1 MILNFE
7 LTDDLRS
14 LITLTDKEEI
24 YYSLPIDI
32 DERSRY
38 TRDSFLVVSN
48 TTIYVIMHGA
58 LERTLAIADCSEAK
72 SHAHVG
78 QGLLTVNHKG
88 VLTVLARY
96 THGHMGRYAY
106 VARGINIL
114 ASGRTEHVESNEYEA
129 SCPKC
134 GRAIPGTARCPHCS
148 GENRFVSTVKRIA
161 KPYIPQFIGIA
172 VLMILA
178 SVTTLVNPA
187 IQRHL
192 VDNVLLEEEP
202 SKTAAF
208 LCLGGMFLM
217 SAGIVFVNVAKSFYS
232 TKLGARISMDMRNS
246 LFDKLQKAPLSYIN
260 DRRPGELLNR
270 VVQDTRVIREFME
283 NSFCNLFTVAFI
295 FVCDVIFMLSIN
307 PKLALLSFIPAPF
320 VVMLTLA
327 FRKSIHRRFHLQW
340 HKNDDASSNLQDV
353 ISGMRV
359 VKSYGN
365 EKPEAAKFL
374 KYSNEYC
381 RVQTRNEC
389 FWAIF
394 NPMLSFLMGA
404 GVFVVV
410 YFGGRDVLA
419 GDMTTGE
426 LIQFMT
432 YTTLLYQYLNWMTQ
446 LPRQLTAIIS
456 SLERIDDILA
466 FDRIPNHGEGVVKTI
481 EGQVDFEK
489 ATFGYRSYKPVL
501 EGIDLH
507 VRPGEKIGIVGP
519 SGAGKSTLI
528 NLLMGLYEADDGVLM
543 VDGTD
548 IRTLDRKSFHSQLG
562 VVLQETFLFS
572 GTILENIRFARPDA
586 TYEEV
591 IAAARTANAHDFI
604 CRTPG
609 GYDTYVGEKGY
620 NLSGGE
626 RQRIAIARAVLAN
639 PSLLILDEATASL
652 DTESEYLV
660 QNALSKLTKGK
671 TTFAIAH
678 RLSTLKDCD
687 RLIVIDGH
695 RICEV
700 GSHEELIAAK
710 GLYYELLTAQL
721 QMQRRR
727 EG

>member
-7 LTDDLRS
+7 LPRELRS
-14 LITLTDKEEI
+14 LITLDEGEEI
-24 YYSLPIDI
+24 YYSLPADI
-32 DERSRY
+32 DEHSMY

-48 TTIYVIMHGA
+48 RTIYSVMHGK
-58 LERTLAIADCSEAK
+58 LEKKLSVSDCDSAK
-72 SHAHVG
+72 AHAHVG

-88 VLTVLARY
+88 TLIVLARY
-96 THGHMGRYAY
+96 THGHMARYAY
-106 VARGINIL
+106 IARGINIL
-114 ASGRTEHVESNEYEA
+114 ASGRSEHVESNEYEA

-134 GRAIPGTARCPHCS
+134 GRAIPGTARCPHCN
-148 GENRFVSTVKRIA
+148 GENRFLGTLKRLA
-161 KPYIPQFIGIA
+161 RPYIPQFLGIA

-178 SVTTLVNPA
+178 SVTTLVNPV
-187 IQRHL
+187 IQRYL
-192 VDNVLLEEEP
+192 VDDVLLDESP
-202 SKTAAF
+202 SKSAAF
-208 LCLGGMFLM
+208 LCLGGIFAM
-217 SAGIVFVNVAKSFYS
+217 SVGIVFVNVAKSFYS
-232 TKLGARISMDMRNS
+232 TKLGARISNDMRKS
-246 LFDKLQKAPLSYIN
+246 LFEKLQAAPLSYIN

-283 NSFCNLFTVAFI
+283 NSFCNLVTVAFI

-307 PKLALLSFIPAPF
+307 VKLALMAFIPAP
-320 VVMLTLA
+320 VVVVLIML
-327 FRKSIHRRFHLQW
+327 FRKNIHRRFHLQW
-340 HKNDDASSNLQDV
+340 HKNDDISSNLQDV

-365 EKPEAAKFL
+365 EKAESEKFL
-374 KYSNEYC
+374 KFSNEYC
-381 RVQTRNEC
+381 RVQIRNEC

-394 NPMLSFLMGA
+394 NPMLNFLMGA
-404 GVFVVV
+404 GIFIVV
-410 YFGGRDVLA
+410 YFGGSQVLA
-419 GDMTTGE
+419 GEMTPGE

-432 YTTLLYQYLNWMTQ
+432 YTQLLYQYLNWMTN
-446 LPRQLTAIIS
+446 LPRQLTSLIS

-466 FDRIPNHGEGVVKTI
+466 FDRIPNRENGVVSKI
-481 EGQVDFEK
+481 KGQIDFEK

-519 SGAGKSTLI
+519 SGAGKSTMI
-528 NLLMGLYEADDGVLM
+528 NLLMGLYEADDGLLL
-543 VDGTD
+543 VDGKD

-626 RQRIAIARAVLAN
+626 RQRIAIARAVLAD

-695 RICEV
+695 RICEM

-727 EG
+727 EA